1 MDINE
6 IVLNGVV
13 EIDGDID
20 KDLEYALMFDR
31 VQNNQGK
38 IKSWTDADGN
48 ERKTYTMV
56 NLGIVALK
64 AGDKAIKG
72 KAKRTTQSQV
82 LRWKI
87 EELYRQEYVD
97 GEDFKD
103 SEAYYKS
110 YMSKLI
116 DSVEDKLI

>member
-1 MDINE
+1 MNINE
-6 IVLNGVV
+6 IKICGVI

-20 KDLEYALMFDR
+20 KDLEYALMLDR

-38 IKSWTDADGN
+38 VKSWTDSEGV
-48 ERKTYTMV
+48 ERKTFTMV
-56 NLGIVALK
+56 NLGIIALK

-87 EELYRQEYVD
+87 EEVYDRFADHGKYNKESFY
-97 GEDFKD
+97 K
-103 SEAYYKS
+103 AY
-110 YMSKLI
+110 MTKLI
-116 DSVEDKLI
+116 DEVNKKLI

>member
-1 MDINE
+1 MGINE
-6 IVLNGVV
+6 IKITGII
-13 EIDGDID
+13 EIEGDID
-20 KDLEYALMFDR
+20 KDLEYAVFLDR

-38 IKSWTDADGN
+38 VKSWTDADGI

-87 EELYRQEYVD
+87 EEYYEQVYD
-97 GEDFKD
+97 GHMSKESF
-103 SEAYYKS
+103 YKY
-110 YMSKLI
+110 YMSKI
-116 DSVEDKLI
+116 INSVEDELI